1 MRVIGGSARGVPLVA
16 PEGKD
21 TRPTS
26 DRVRESLFNI
36 IGLRVVDAQFLDLFA
51 GTGAHGIE
59 ALSRG
64 AARAIFVE
72 NAKPAC
78 ECILKNAQKARVW
91 DQAGLHRTAMPEA
104 LARVPGPFDIVVANP
119 PYAYEHYEALLQGLQ
134 DHQLLAPQAL
144 VVIEHE
150 RRTMLPELVG
160 FLKRARQV
168 TYGDTTLSFY
178 A

>member
-1 MRVIGGSARGVPLVA
+1 MRVIGGTARGVPLIA
-16 PEGKD
+16 PEGRE

-36 IGLRVVDAQFLDLFA
+36 LGPRIVDCRFLDLFA

-64 AARAIFVE
+64 AARAAMVE
-72 NAKPAC
+72 HNRAAC

-91 DQAGLHRTAMPEA
+91 EQATLFRTALPEA
-104 LARVPGPFDIVVANP
+104 LARISGPFDIVVADP
-119 PYAYEHYEALLQGLQ
+119 PYAYEHYADLLKALL
-134 DHQLLAPQAL
+134 DYEILAPQAL
-144 VVIEHE
+144 VVVEHD
-150 RRTMLPELVG
+150 RRTETPEAVG
-160 FLKRARQV
+160 SLTRTRQT